1 MSVEMSVSIEGL
13 PELRAKLERLD
24 AGMKEQVRYALAFEG
39 EKIKTTA
46 QSLCPVRT
54 GYLRSTIFA
63 KIEDWL
69 LRLGASAHYARYVEL
84 GTRFMKAFRFLSR
97 ALELRIQAL
106 INAVNRAI
114 DRAIREASAT

>member
-1 MSVEMSVSIEGL
+1 MSVDMAVNIEGL
-13 PELRAKLERLD
+13 PELRAKLEQLD

-63 KIEDWL
+63 RIEDWFL
-69 LRLGASAHYARYVEL
+69 KVGATAHYAAYVEF
-84 GTRFMKAFRFLSR
+84 GTRFMEARRFLSR
-97 ALELRIQAL
+97 ALWLRMQAL
-106 INAVNRAI
+106 INTVNEAI
-114 DRAIREASAT
+114 ARAIREASR